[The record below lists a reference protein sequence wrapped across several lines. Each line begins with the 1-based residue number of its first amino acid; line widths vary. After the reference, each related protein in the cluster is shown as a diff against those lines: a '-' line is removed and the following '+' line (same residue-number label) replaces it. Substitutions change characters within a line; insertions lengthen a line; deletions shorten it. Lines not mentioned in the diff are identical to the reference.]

1 MGSGSGSGSAQ
12 GVLTGGGPSE
22 ASCAPLE
29 RFVGVGCA
37 WVREKVRVEGGLRL
51 GQGEGQG

>member
-1 MGSGSGSGSAQ
+1 M
-12 GVLTGGGPSE
+12 LTGGGPSE